1 MNDSEI
7 SNPFLPI
14 LLLILSVAVVLIWQV
29 NNIAQQRSALQIG
42 IGQLQEPTRQ
52 SQQFQG
58 NLQRFLTDLLE
69 LAKTDPQA
77 KAVVDKYG
85 IRQQAP
91 VSPTPPAP

>member
-14 LLLILSVAVVLIWQV
+14 LLLVLSVALVLGWQV
-29 NNIAQQRSALQIG
+29 NSIAQQRSGLQIAL
-42 IGQLQEPTRQ
+42 GQLQEPTRQ

-58 NLQRFLTDLLE
+58 GLQKFLTDLLE
-69 LAKTDPQA
+69 FAKTDAQA

-85 IRQQAP
+85 IRQQ
-91 VSPTPPAP
+91 PPASPAP